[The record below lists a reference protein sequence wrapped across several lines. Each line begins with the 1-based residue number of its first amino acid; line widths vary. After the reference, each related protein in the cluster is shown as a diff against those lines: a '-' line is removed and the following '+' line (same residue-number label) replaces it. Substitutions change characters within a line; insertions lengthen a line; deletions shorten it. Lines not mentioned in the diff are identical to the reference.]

1 MTRQGSRGFVRDN
14 SLTLVFLLLL
24 VGSLVGQA
32 ISGTA
37 GHNADA
43 RAGGFQEI
51 SLPRYVTSSHFA
63 VDVSENWQSEYLQFS
78 VFILL
83 TIWLVQRGSSESKQP
98 GNEGRETEE
107 KQLLGKHSRPDSPA
121 WARAG
126 GWRTA
131 VYSHSLLTAMTA
143 IFVVS
148 WAAQA
153 IAGRVANNEERMRE
167 LLEPQSLGGYLA
179 SPDFWNRTFQNWQ
192 SEMLAIAS
200 MAIFA
205 VYLRERGSPESK
217 QVGMPHH
224 ETVSDD

>member
-1 MTRQGSRGFVRDN
+1 MTAQPRRGFLRDN

-37 GHNADA
+37 DYNGAA

-51 SLPRYVTSSHFA
+51 SLIRYVSSSSFA
-63 VDVSENWQSEYLQFS
+63 VDVAENWQSEYLQFS
-78 VFILL
+78 LFILL
-83 TIWLVQRGSSESKQP
+83 TIWLIQRGSSESKRP
-98 GNEGRETEE
+98 GKEGRETDEQ
-107 KQLLGKHSRPDSPA
+107 QLLGRHTRPDSPA

-126 GWRTA
+126 GWRVR
-131 VYSHSLLTAMTA
+131 VYSHSLLTVMTA
-143 IFVVS
+143 IFVIS

-153 IAGRVANNEERMRE
+153 IAGRVADNEERMRD
-167 LLEPQSLGGYLA
+167 LLEPHSLGGYLA

-217 QVGMPHH
+217 PVGMPHH